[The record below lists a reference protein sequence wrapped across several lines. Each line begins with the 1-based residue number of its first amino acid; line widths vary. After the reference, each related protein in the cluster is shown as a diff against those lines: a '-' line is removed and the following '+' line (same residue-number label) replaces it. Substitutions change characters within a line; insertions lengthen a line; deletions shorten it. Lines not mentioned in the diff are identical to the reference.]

1 VQQSPGLTNGS
12 VNPGFHT
19 NGTRT
24 LKGVLQNVNAAGA
37 IIEVLHKPFRV
48 DLFHGMPTQ
57 GCRQRVG
64 NPYCS
69 SQVVQVP
76 ASSGCWACALPRAV
90 EACGREPA
98 PRDFRF
104 AGLPSPVEALRK
116 RLVGRRFPKED
127 ILQDTHHPVTNV
139 QPNRFDDLPR
149 VSDGM
154 MRFDRERITQMQL
167 LDGSAIRFSPGQS
180 LRVSL

>member
-1 VQQSPGLTNGS
+1 
-12 VNPGFHT
+12 
-19 NGTRT
+19 
-24 LKGVLQNVNAAGA
+24 
-37 IIEVLHKPFRV
+37 
-48 DLFHGMPTQ
+48 MP
-57 GCRQRVG
+57 G

-76 ASSGCWACALPRAV
+76 ASSGCWACTQPKAA

-98 PRDFRF
+98 PRDVRL
-104 AGLPSPVEALRK
+104 AGLAAPVKSRSAG
-116 RLVGRRFPKED
+116 LVGSNFSEED

-139 QPNRFDDLPR
+139 EPNRFDDLPR

-154 MRFDRERITQMQL
+154 MRFDLERITQMQL